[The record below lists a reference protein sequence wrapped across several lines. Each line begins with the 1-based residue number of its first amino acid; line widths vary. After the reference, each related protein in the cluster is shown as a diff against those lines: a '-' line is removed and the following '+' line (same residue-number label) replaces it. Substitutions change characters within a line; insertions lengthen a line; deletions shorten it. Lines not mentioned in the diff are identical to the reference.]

1 MAMIKGITV
10 LLYEKKQIGVDGFN
24 HPIYEETPVSVE
36 NILVAPVTSDNIVNN
51 LDLTGK
57 KVVYKLAIPKDDIHD
72 WNDKRVRFFDEDFK
86 TIGAPVQGI
95 DNLIPG
101 EWNKQIKVERYE

>member
-1 MAMIKGITV
+1 MIKGITV
-10 LLYEKKQIGVDGFN
+10 LLYEKKQIGVDGFK
-24 HPIYEETPVSVE
+24 HSVYEETPVSVE
-36 NILVAPVTSDNIVNN
+36 NVLVAPVTSDDIVNN

-57 KVVYKLAIPKDDIHD
+57 KVVYKLAIPKDDNHD

-86 TIGAPVQGI
+86 TIGAPTQGI
-95 DNLIPG
+95 DHLIPG